1 MGLLTLKRKHAASVD
16 PGTAEATPPASPCLS
31 WIEED
36 IENRLGFFQAGRY
49 TSVNQF
55 LSFLLGL
62 LLTAGFFAALVFGLK
77 RLGWGQMVVLP
88 FIRPGNV
95 WTVGPTMLFCFWSMV
110 FLFLKSR
117 KIGFQQKALE
127 LAAVPQQSDFVLNET
142 TARTV
147 LQRLHT
153 IVDHPRH
160 FLLLNR
166 IDRALSNLHHLG
178 GLSDVSTI
186 LRGQAENDENHIAS
200 SYTLVNG
207 LVWAIPVLG
216 FIGTVQGLSVAIG
229 NFTKT
234 LQGTADLAAIKAN
247 LQGVTGGLATAFE
260 TTLVALVCALIIQ
273 LYATFLQQR
282 ESEFMD
288 QCGDYCHTHVVSK
301 LRLARL
307 ESPGAPPDE
316 NAVPSGGQPP
326 GARTS

>member
-1 MGLLTLKRKHAASVD
+1 MGQLLPKRKR
-16 PGTAEATPPASPCLS
+16 TPPSDDPLRVEPVPTSESLS
-31 WIEED
+31 WLEED
-36 IENRLGFFQAGRY
+36 VENRIGFFQAGRY
-49 TSVNQF
+49 TSVNKM

-62 LLTAGFFAALVFGLK
+62 VLTAGFFALLVLGLK
-77 RLGWGQMVVLP
+77 GRNWGQVFVLP
-88 FIRPGNV
+88 FIRQGNL
-95 WTVGPTMLFCFWSMV
+95 WTIGPTMLFFFWSMV

-117 KIGFQQKALE
+117 KIRFQTRALD
-127 LAAVPQQSDFVLNET
+127 LAAVPQQSDFTLNES

-147 LQRLHT
+147 LDRLHT

-216 FIGTVQGLSVAIG
+216 FIGTVQGLSIAIG

-234 LQGTADLAAIKAN
+234 LQSAADLAAIKAN
-247 LQGVTGGLATAFE
+247 LQGVTSGLATAFE

-273 LYATFLQQR
+273 LYATFLQQQ
-282 ESEFMD
+282 ESDFMD
-288 QCGDYCHTHVVSK
+288 QCSDYCHTHVVSK

-307 ESPGAPPDE
+307 ETLEPPPGGETAPDAPPTDT
-316 NAVPSGGQPP
+316 
-326 GARTS
+326 RTS